1 MLTDV
6 NYDGV
11 AHKAIVSAS
20 RNGWFYA
27 IDRVSGK
34 LIYAEK
40 FASATSV
47 KGVEN
52 GKMITEAAMRPTVD
66 KEVMTCP
73 SFLGGKNWWPIAVD
87 TPNHLAFVPTMH
99 TCMTIK
105 GAAVSYKA
113 GLPFLGETF
122 KVIRDPAFPD
132 SWGAVQAIDTN
143 TGKQVWNFKSEL
155 PWNDGM
161 LATACGLVFSGS
173 ADGHLYAFDSKT
185 GAVAWKSPQLASGII
200 GVPST
205 WKVGDKQ
212 YRRFLGRLGRRH
224 PDLGRR
230 HGEGPEGQ
238 NHPARWPFL
247 RVLTLRNTPMQTRK
261 VLANRACLAVLG
273 AAFGVVLTHGAAK
286 ANDLSVCVDKSS
298 PTLAADQ
305 KLAEAV
311 AGAEH
316 ARLVTYQFDGS
327 GDGDDGF
334 DVKDFSKL
342 LASHCDIVLG
352 YPDEAAGA
360 AAPPGLKESKPYGS
374 TGFVLVVAG
383 GVVAHSLNELPTG
396 TEVAVTYG
404 TAPNLFLL
412 SHPKLKA
419 DLHPTEAET
428 IHTLVSGEVTAAM
441 VWHPT
446 VARTAGTAGFAVHA
460 LDDPHASWNLVALTT
475 PAKADLARAFDNSVA
490 SLARSGDLAKIM
502 APYGIDVPQALGG
515 AVFSHTE
522 NVPTTGEQAFDPAF
536 VRKAAFS
543 DNGDAQ
549 LPALYTTAQA
559 KDGEQKF
566 AENCAQCH
574 GDNLEGMAGPALK
587 GPNFASEKAAF
598 KVGDIFKI
606 VSENM
611 PATQPGSL
619 EHGDYVQIMA
629 FLLQQN
635 GFPAG
640 STELQFDATKT
651 STVPFLY
658 HGK

>member
-1 MLTDV
+1 
-6 NYDGV
+6 
-11 AHKAIVSAS
+11 
-20 RNGWFYA
+20 
-27 IDRVSGK
+27 
-34 LIYAEK
+34 
-40 FASATSV
+40 
-47 KGVEN
+47 
-52 GKMITEAAMRPTVD
+52 
-66 KEVMTCP
+66 
-73 SFLGGKNWWPIAVD
+73 
-87 TPNHLAFVPTMH
+87 
-99 TCMTIK
+99 
-105 GAAVSYKA
+105 
-113 GLPFLGETF
+113 
-122 KVIRDPAFPD
+122 
-132 SWGAVQAIDTN
+132 
-143 TGKQVWNFKSEL
+143 
-155 PWNDGM
+155 
-161 LATACGLVFSGS
+161 
-173 ADGHLYAFDSKT
+173 
-185 GAVAWKSPQLASGII
+185 
-200 GVPST
+200 
-205 WKVGDKQ
+205 
-212 YRRFLGRLGRRH
+212 
-224 PDLGRR
+224 
-230 HGEGPEGQ
+230 
-238 NHPARWPFL
+238 
-247 RVLTLRNTPMQTRK
+247 MQTRK
-261 VLANRACLAVLG
+261 VIAHHACLAVLCGVFG
-273 AAFGVVLTHGAAK
+273 AVLVHGAAK
-286 ANDLSVCVDKSS
+286 ANDLSVCVDKAS
-298 PTLAADQ
+298 PTVAADQ

-334 DVKDFSKL
+334 DIKDFSKL

-352 YPDEAAGA
+352 FPDEAAGA
-360 AAPPGLKESKPYGS
+360 AAPAGLRESKPYGS
-374 TGFVLVVAG
+374 TGFVLVLAG
-383 GVVAHSLNELPTG
+383 GVVARSLDELPAG

-412 SHPKLKA
+412 SHPKLKP

-428 IHTLVSGEVTAAM
+428 IHTLVSGDVKAAM

-446 VARTAGTAGFAVHA
+446 VSRTPGTSGFAVHA
-460 LDDPHASWNLVALTT
+460 LDDAHSSWNLVALTT
-475 PAKADLARAFDNSVA
+475 QAKADEARAFDSSVA
-490 SLARSGDLAKIM
+490 GLAKSGELAKIM
-502 APYGIDVPQALGG
+502 EPYGIDVPQSLGG
-515 AVFSHTE
+515 ATFSHTE
-522 NVPTTGEQAFDPAF
+522 NMPTRAGQSFDPSY